1 MPPSGPFPPFLRA
14 KLTASSMSGTQVA
27 VAAAV
32 AGVGAYALY
41 LRKSASANATDKPS
55 LASFGFHS
63 LRLHSTELVSHNVKR
78 LRFELPNS
86 TQPSGLSLTSA
97 LLTISIP
104 AGRWLPV
111 LRPYTPVNS
120 LDETGFV
127 ELMVKH
133 YPGGKQSSHLHSLK
147 PGDRLTVAPIKEL
160 SWTPNKHPHV
170 ALIAGGAGITPMY
183 QLTQGILNNPE
194 DKTRITLVWG
204 VNTDSEIFLAEQ
216 FGALQKKF
224 PDRFKAIYVVATPES
239 SSPHPKGFITKQILE
254 DAGLSASSEKNKDIK
269 VLVCG
274 PPPMEKALK
283 GAKSKPGVLTE
294 LGYSPAQI
302 YSF

>member
-41 LRKSASANATDKPS
+41 LRN

-104 AGRWLPV
+104 A
-111 LRPYTPVNS
+111 
-120 LDETGFV
+120 DETGFV

-147 PGDRLTVAPIKEL
+147 PATDSP
-160 SWTPNKHPHV
+160 HP
-170 ALIAGGAGITPMY
+170 
-183 QLTQGILNNPE
+183 QNPE

-204 VNTDSEIFLAEQ
+204 

-224 PDRFKAIYVVATPES
+224 PDRFKAISCVATPES

-254 DAGLSASSEKNKDIK
+254 DAGLSASSAEKNKDIK